1 LIFMATGLFMP
12 ELFHDV
18 AHALERMLGGGG
30 HH

>member
-1 LIFMATGLFMP
+1 MATGLFMP

-30 HH
+30 GH